1 MKGYHVPISHPH
13 QRLACATDSI
23 FAQTT
28 TGTIQGRVTD
38 GTAPSFRTQRS
49 PSRIGDRCTTG
60 CQTSSD
66 GNFVQPYV
74 LPGEY
79 TVTVEKEG
87 FDKYVTTGLR
97 LNVQQTVA
105 LEIPMKVGNVA
116 TTVEVSAS
124 AVQLSTSTSSVAT
137 VIQGKAILDLPLN
150 GRNPFLWRT

>member
-1 MKGYHVPISHPH
+1 MYNRFVE
-13 QRLACATDSI
+13 
-23 FAQTT
+23 
-28 TGTIQGRVTD
+28 
-38 GTAPSFRTQRS
+38 
-49 PSRIGDRCTTG
+49 
-60 CQTSSD
+60 TSSD

-79 TVTVEKEG
+79 TVTVEKAG
-87 FDKYVTTGLR
+87 FDKYVTTGVR

-116 TTVEVSAS
+116 TTVEVSAN

-150 GRNPFLWRT
+150 GRNPFLLANLTPGVIPPSNNSGSTPWISGGRNCIQRDHYRRHIGHPPGEQRQH

>member
-1 MKGYHVPISHPH
+1 MLRSLILISAMVA
-13 QRLACATDSI
+13 LSGSI
-23 FAQTT
+23 TAQTT

-38 GTAPSFRTQRS
+38 GSGSMIPDAKITILNQA
-49 PSRIGDRCTTG
+49 TG
-60 CQTSSD
+60 VQQVVQTSSE

-105 LEIPMKVGNVA
+105 LEIPMKVGNIA
-116 TTVEVSAS
+116 TTVEVSAN

-137 VIQGKAILDLPLN
+137 VI
-150 GRNPFLWRT
+150 